1 MPHHTV
7 LFSSSIATATESQV
21 NAVSDGIITIQNNN
35 FLPQRPYV
43 ASYAAGCATNMQ
55 RLRLRTPSIRQIADH
70 WVRGI
75 NRANTWG
82 FPQRVDHGGR
92 NALAFKAGEE
102 ITALATQNAAGAQ
115 TQYVALALSETPPAP
130 VPGTAYSY
138 RGTSSG
144 TATAGA
150 WTLVPMTWTD
160 ALPDGEYAVVGGTF
174 FSATNLVGRLV
185 FENQTLRPGALG
197 VQALENDVD
206 PIFRYGGLGVWGSFR
221 NYAPPQV
228 EVFCTAADTAHEVYL
243 DIVPTGRR

>member
-7 LFSSSIATATESQV
+7 LYSSSIATGTEAQI
-21 NAVSDGIITIQNNN
+21 NAVPDGIITIQNNN
-35 FLPQRPYV
+35 FLPQRQYQ
-43 ASYAAGCATNMQ
+43 AAYLAGCATNMQ
-55 RLRLRTPSIRQIADH
+55 RLRFRTPSIRQIADH
-70 WVRGI
+70 WVRAI

-82 FPQRVDHGGR
+82 FPQRLDHGGR
-92 NALAFKAGEE
+92 NALMFRAGEE

-115 TQYVALALSETPPAP
+115 TQYVALGLAETPPAP
-130 VPGTAYSY
+130 VAGSAYSY

-144 TATAGA
+144 TATAGS
-150 WTLVPMTWTD
+150 WTLVPVTWTD

-185 FENQTLRPGALG
+185 FENQTLRPGGLG

-206 PIFRYGGLGVWGSFR
+206 PLFRYGGLGVWGTFR
-221 NYAPPQV
+221 NSTPQL

-243 DIVPTGRR
+243 DIIPTGRR